1 MTWSPDLAI
10 TGGAQTGLT
19 SPTYTL
25 VVGIPPDAS
34 SRAYDVTTL
43 GGTQTNV
50 RVSIAGDPFQVV
62 MRASRYQSLPPKN
75 PVNGSYGNIPLN
87 RIEVLGRKG
96 VYVDSSNTL
105 REARIRVI
113 AELPAGC
120 ESADAVNVRALASL
134 MIGLLNEE
142 SADYGDT
149 LITRI
154 Y

>member
-1 MTWSPDLAI
+1 MTWSPDSSI

-19 SPTYTL
+19 TPTYGNQA
-25 VVGIPPDAS
+25 GIAPDAL

-50 RVSIAGDPFQVV
+50 RTSSAGDPFQAVI
-62 MRASRYQSLPPKN
+62 RAGRYQSIPPKN
-75 PVNGSYGNIPLN
+75 PVTGAYGNVPLN
-87 RIEVLGRKG
+87 RVELLVRKG
-96 VYVDSSNTL
+96 VYIDSSNTL
-105 REARIRVI
+105 REARIRI
-113 AELPAGC
+113 TAELPAGC
-120 ESADAVNVRALASL
+120 EQADPANVRAMASFA
-134 MIGLLNEE
+134 IGLLNEE